1 MEKVRKKT
9 IVMSLNE
16 AMRETIKECI
26 EEGVLLEFFRE
37 YGEEMIAMEWY
48 EVTQEMIWEIQR
60 EEALADAR
68 EEGLRQG
75 IERGIAQGIAQ
86 ARMESEQVILLL
98 KQEIAKLKEQLAAFQ

>member
-1 MEKVRKKT
+1 
-9 IVMSLNE
+9 
-16 AMRETIKECI
+16 
-26 EEGVLLEFFRE
+26 EEGILLEFFRE

-75 IERGIAQGIAQ
+75 IEQGIERGIEQGIEQGIERGIEQGIEQGIAQGRA
-86 ARMESEQVILLL
+86 ESEKTILM
-98 KQEIAKLKEQLAAFQ
+98 LKEQIKKLERQLATFY